1 MEQKQLKLVK
11 KLKKTVIVID
21 TCVLVS
27 ALRSRRGASFL
38 ILSHIDSDAFDI
50 LLSTALL
57 LEYEEVARRTAA
69 DLWIEPDKVE
79 DVLSYLCGISVK
91 PKIFFSWR
99 PFLKDQDD
107 DMILELA
114 VAGRA
119 DYIVTFNKSDF
130 KGAERFGVN
139 AVTPKEF
146 LIKIGVIKP

>member
-1 MEQKQLKLVK
+1 MNRDPAKCR
-11 KLKKTVIVID
+11 IVID

-38 ILSHIDSDAFDI
+38 LLKHIDSGYFDV

-57 LEYEEVARRTAA
+57 LEYEEVARKTTV

-79 DVLSYLCGISVK
+79 DVLNYLCGISVK
-91 PKIFFSWR
+91 PRIFFSWR

-114 VAGRA
+114 VAGNS
-119 DYIVTFNKSDF
+119 DYIVTFNVNDF
-130 KGAERFGVN
+130 KGAESFGIAV
-139 AVTPKEF
+139 VTPKEF
-146 LIKIGVIKP
+146 LIKKGVIKP

>member
-1 MEQKQLKLVK
+1 MNKSLE
-11 KLKKTVIVID
+11 KTKIVID

-27 ALRSRRGASFL
+27 ALRSKRGASFL
-38 ILSHIDSDAFDI
+38 LLRHIDSGEFDI

-57 LEYEEVARRTAA
+57 LEYEEVARKTAA

-91 PKIFFSWR
+91 PGIFFSWR

-114 VAGRA
+114 VAGSS
-119 DYIVTFNKSDF
+119 DYIVTFNTSDF
-130 KGAERFGVN
+130 KGAESFGIGVL
-139 AVTPKEF
+139 TPKEF
-146 LIKIGVIKP
+146 LIKKGVIKP

>member
-1 MEQKQLKLVK
+1 M
-11 KLKKTVIVID
+11 
-21 TCVLVS
+21 
-27 ALRSRRGASFL
+27 LR
-38 ILSHIDSDAFDI
+38 HIDSGYFNI

-57 LEYEEVARRTAA
+57 LEYEEVARKLTA
-69 DLWIEPDKVE
+69 DLWIEPIKIE
-79 DVLSYLCGISVK
+79 DVLNYLCDISVK
-91 PKIFFSWR
+91 PGIFFSWR